1 MQINCVFNFYP
12 KSRRLLKAI
21 RTTSQNYDCVPSI
34 ERIAAEIEKFEGFAV
49 RIRPATKALV
59 TKTNLRSYARS
70 HERIARASFSVA
82 DWRRRR
88 FDDVYPDFDVE
99 VLFGD
104 GRPASPRTLLSKI
117 RASYE

>member
-1 MQINCVFNFYP
+1 M
-12 KSRRLLKAI
+12 
-21 RTTSQNYDCVPSI
+21 PSI

-49 RIRPATKALV
+49 RIRPVGNGQSAKANV
-59 TKTNLRSYARS
+59 RSYARN

-88 FDDVYPDFDVE
+88 FDAFYPEYDVE

-104 GRPASPRTLLSKI
+104 GRPAGPRTLLSKI

>member
-1 MQINCVFNFYP
+1 MQVNYYQ
-12 KSRRLLKAI
+12 KSRALLKAI
-21 RTTSQNYDCVPSI
+21 RVIRQNNDLVPSI

-49 RIRPATKALV
+49 RIRPATKALAV
-59 TKTNLRSYARS
+59 KSNLKSYARS

-104 GRPASPRTLLSKI
+104 GRPASPKTLLSKI

>member
-1 MQINCVFNFYP
+1 M
-12 KSRRLLKAI
+12 
-21 RTTSQNYDCVPSI
+21 PSI

-49 RIRPATKALV
+49 RIRPTVKLAAA
-59 TKTNLRSYARS
+59 KTNLRSYARS

-88 FDDVYPDFDVE
+88 FDVVYPNYDVE

-117 RASYE
+117 RASYD

>member
-1 MQINCVFNFYP
+1 M
-12 KSRRLLKAI
+12 
-21 RTTSQNYDCVPSI
+21 PSI

-49 RIRPATKALV
+49 RIRPASKTQPTKA
-59 TKTNLRSYARS
+59 NLRSYARN

-88 FDDVYPDFDVE
+88 FDAVYPEYEVE

-104 GRPASPRTLLSKI
+104 GRPAAPRTLLSKI
-117 RASYE
+117 RASYD

>member
-1 MQINCVFNFYP
+1 M
-12 KSRRLLKAI
+12 
-21 RTTSQNYDCVPSI
+21 PSI

-49 RIRPATKALV
+49 RIRPSASVQTG
-59 TKTNLRSYARS
+59 KTNLRSYARN

-88 FDDVYPDFDVE
+88 FDGAYPDYDVD

-104 GRPASPRTLLSKI
+104 GRTASPRTLLSKI

>member
-1 MQINCVFNFYP
+1 LAPRQNI
-12 KSRRLLKAI
+12 
-21 RTTSQNYDCVPSI
+21 TSVPSI

-49 RIRPATKALV
+49 RIRPVSNGTAA
-59 TKTNLRSYARS
+59 KTNLRSYARS

-88 FDDVYPDFDVE
+88 FDDVYPDHDVE

-104 GRPASPRTLLSKI
+104 GRPAGPRTLLSKI
-117 RASYE
+117 RASYD

>member
-1 MQINCVFNFYP
+1 
-12 KSRRLLKAI
+12 
-21 RTTSQNYDCVPSI
+21 VPSI

-49 RIRPATKALV
+49 RIRPVSKAEAP
-59 TKTNLRSYARS
+59 KANLRSYSRN

-88 FDDVYPDFDVE
+88 FDAVYPEYDVE

-104 GRPASPRTLLSKI
+104 GRTASPRTLLAKV
-117 RASYE
+117 RASYD